1 MREGLHF
8 TRPKVCD
15 RARTYVSL
23 RLDGELSDFEQALL
37 EAHLESC
44 ASCRVFATEMSE
56 ITAELRVS
64 QLERLE
70 RPLILPHRVRAG
82 LRRLQVGAA
91 AAVLVTVVGVGALVG
106 SVRGPDQ
113 PRFSTLNS
121 ETAQPS
127 LRELRAQDLRVAAK
141 VAPPSGVKILPA

>member
-1 MREGLHF
+1 MRYS
-8 TRPKVCD
+8 RPKVCD

-37 EAHLESC
+37 DAHLESC
-44 ASCRVFATEMSE
+44 GGCRGFAVEVAE

-64 QLERLE
+64 QLARLE
-70 RPLILPHRVRAG
+70 RPLVLPHRVHAG
-82 LRRLQVGAA
+82 LRRLQLGTA

-113 PRFSTLNS
+113 PRFATLNA

-127 LRELRAQDLRVAAK
+127 LRELRAQDLRNAAR
-141 VAPPSGVKILPA
+141 VAPPSGVKILLP